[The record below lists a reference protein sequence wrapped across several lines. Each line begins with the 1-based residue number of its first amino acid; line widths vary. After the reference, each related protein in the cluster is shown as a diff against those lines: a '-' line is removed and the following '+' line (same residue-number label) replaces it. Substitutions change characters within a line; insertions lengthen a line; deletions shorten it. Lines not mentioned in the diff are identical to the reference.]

1 LSYASPDD
9 IPIATPNDTR
19 NIYSVQRL
27 RSRGRSRVGGI
38 LDRRRPWPVP
48 SGNAVGQP
56 DLHFAFPEPSPN
68 IQTFRLIVRPDLL
81 ARRVRLAF
89 LERIRTNRRVTFA
102 GGYLL
107 NISAGE
113 SAYSDAMDLDFL
125 KNTASW
131 ETIGRKLAIS
141 FHVGRSPVP

>member
-1 LSYASPDD
+1 
-9 IPIATPNDTR
+9 
-19 NIYSVQRL
+19 
-27 RSRGRSRVGGI
+27 
-38 LDRRRPWPVP
+38 
-48 SGNAVGQP
+48 
-56 DLHFAFPEPSPN
+56 LHFAFPEPSPN